1 MPDKIDLAA
10 AKARTISAFTS
21 ADAIWGQA
29 MRAHQ
34 LAPPDLGFA
43 DRLRLLADAA
53 ARKAHAARI
62 GNLAGLK
69 WVPVPGAL
77 DAQVPYE
84 LRPGTGRRG
93 PRELWQHFDSAVT
106 AYNAANAD
114 TDLARLADAAD
125 ELSEAA
131 SALATAVEQQD
142 REAITALARTGA
154 R

>member
-1 MPDKIDLAA
+1 MPDNLDRAA
-10 AKARTISAFTS
+10 AKAQAVSAFTS
-21 ADAIWGQA
+21 ADAVWGNA

-34 LAPPDLGFA
+34 LAPPDLAFA
-43 DRLRLLADAA
+43 DRLRSLADAA

-93 PRELWQHFDSAVT
+93 PRELWQRFDGAVI

-114 TDLARLADAAD
+114 TDLARLADAAQG
-125 ELSEAA
+125 LSEAA
-131 SALATAVEQQD
+131 AALSAAVEIED
-142 REAITALARTGA
+142 REANAALANAGA

>member
-1 MPDKIDLAA
+1 MADVDREA
-10 AKARTISAFTS
+10 AKSQAVSAFTS
-21 ADAIWGQA
+21 ADAVWGQA

-43 DRLRLLADAA
+43 DRLRKLADAA
-53 ARKAHAARI
+53 ARRAHAARI
-62 GNLAGLK
+62 GHLAGLK

-93 PRELWQHFDSAVT
+93 PRELWQRFDGAVI

-114 TDLARLADAAD
+114 SDLARLADAA
-125 ELSEAA
+125 EGLSEAA
-131 SALATAVEQQD
+131 EALSGAIENEDHAALTAI
-142 REAITALARTGA
+142 RGTTAR
-154 R
+154 